1 VSKSER
7 SAYFKEQAE
16 KCLRHADAVG
26 DTQTKEALRKLAEE
40 YAERASDFESQEK
53 L

>member
-7 SAYFKEQAE
+7 SAYFKDQAE
-16 KCLRHADAVG
+16 KCLRHAEALG

-40 YAERASDFESQEK
+40 YTERASDLEGQEK
-53 L
+53 Q